1 MKILRGDR
9 NQCQG
14 CKEYFN
20 STFAFDKHRFGQHG
34 VDRRCL
40 TNNEMVGKGM
50 ARRDDGFWVGA
61 EMPDSRFTDDATSDL
76 NEVGNTQVA

>member
-20 STFAFDKHRFGQHG
+20 STGAFDKHRTGKH
-34 VDRRCL
+34 VIDRRCM
-40 TNNEMVGKGM
+40 TKDEMLAKGM
-50 ARRDDGFWVGA
+50 VLRDDGFWRGS
-61 EMPDSRFTDDATSDL
+61 EMPQITRSHDATSDL